1 MIRLLL
7 AEDQGMLLGALGSL
21 LDMEDDIE
29 VVGQAING
37 KDALNLIDQLKPDV
51 CLLDIEMPIKTGLQ
65 VAEELRQK
73 KSDVKIVILTTFAR
87 PGYFERAV
95 KANVHGYLLKDGSVD
110 ELAQSIR
117 NVIKGKRQFAPELI
131 FGSIGEDN
139 PLTEREKEIL
149 KLVAVGKTAKEI
161 SGVLYLSTGTVRN
174 YISEIL
180 NKLQVKNRI
189 EAITIAEQKG
199 WV

>member
-117 NVIKGKRQFAPELI
+117 SVIRGKRQFAPELI